1 MNLRTSTMNNNR
13 RAFISYSHDDKDFV
27 RALADAM
34 NCNGVPLFFDE
45 WDIRPGDSI
54 IRKIFEEGLAKS
66 EFFFVVLSKASVSSS
81 WVKDE
86 LDIATV
92 RRIGG
97 LTRVVPI
104 LKDDCEIPW
113 SLRALR
119 WLDMRADF
127 DAGVREL
134 TKLAHGVDDRPPI
147 GEPPGYIRGLAESVG
162 GLTKEATTVGIY
174 LLESFN
180 VDDGTNPQVGG
191 EEIQKAT
198 HLIPQEIND
207 AVDELESNGLV
218 RTMKWMGTAPYDF
231 GVAMATY
238 VIFLHFKDR
247 LAYDPEDD
255 IRIALNAI
263 AAIDQCDPAE
273 LQKRTGLSVGRLDR
287 AVDYVEDY
295 GLAKVIR
302 YSGTAPFSFG
312 AVYATSQTRRAA
324 RNSERAG
331 SAAQ

>member
-1 MNLRTSTMNNNR
+1 MSTMNDQK
-13 RAFISYSHDDKDFV
+13 RAFISYSHDDRDFV
-27 RALADAM
+27 RRLADAL

-54 IRKIFEEGLAKS
+54 IKKIFEEGLAKS
-66 EFFFVVLSKASVSSS
+66 EFFFVVLSKTSVSSS

-86 LDIATV
+86 LDVATV

-134 TKLAHGVDDRPPI
+134 TKLAHGVDDRPPL
-147 GEPPGYIRGLAESVG
+147 GEAPGYIRALAESVG
-162 GLTKEATTVGIY
+162 GLTREATTVGIY
-174 LLESFN
+174 VLGRVN
-180 VDDGTNPQVGG
+180 IDDGTNPQVGG

-198 HLIPQEIND
+198 QLVPHEIND
-207 AVDELESNGLV
+207 AVDELEGNGLV
-218 RTMKWMGTAPYDF
+218 RTMKWMGTLPFDF
-231 GVAMATY
+231 GVATPTY

-247 LAYDPEDD
+247 LSYDPEDD
-255 IRIALNAI
+255 IRITLNAI
-263 AAIDQCDPAE
+263 AAIDQCDPVE

-302 YSGTAPFSFG
+302 HSGTAPFSFG
-312 AVYATSQTRRAA
+312 AVVATSQTRRAV
-324 RNSERAG
+324 RSSERIG
-331 SAAQ
+331 SPAQ